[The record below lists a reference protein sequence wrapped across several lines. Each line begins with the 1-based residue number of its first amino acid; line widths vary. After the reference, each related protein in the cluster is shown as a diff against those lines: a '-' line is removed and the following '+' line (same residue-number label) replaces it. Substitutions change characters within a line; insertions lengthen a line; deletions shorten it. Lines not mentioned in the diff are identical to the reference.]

1 MNGEEGTFV
10 LQTIQHQG
18 ATDTT
23 FFGTQILFEYADY
36 SNSAEHSYSSS
47 YKA

>member
-1 MNGEEGTFV
+1 MNGEEGSFA
-10 LQTIQHQG
+10 LQTIEHQG

-36 SNSAEHSYSSS
+36 STTS
-47 YKA
+47 